1 MAQKGG
7 GKHMRSTVG
16 SLTIGFSLFTLVGCT
31 SSTHSPQA
39 GLPSASVGSPVPMG
53 TVMVTPSAGGVVPS
67 PVKSSMSSI
76 DDDNAMA
83 MLTQLWEKRTRESS
97 LEDYPLG
104 AGDVLEI
111 SVPNLDEIQTF
122 SARITGDGTITLPL
136 VGNVRVA
143 GQTEG
148 QLRDE
153 IRRRLEATYMRDPQV
168 NVFVREYRSRQ
179 VAVTGAV
186 QKPGLYNLTNGT
198 NTVLDLIGEAGGMMS
213 DASPRVLLFPAEAMA
228 HGPKGAASSPS
239 VIAAFSK
246 GPQSQLVAKPEPV
259 VINLQNLSQ
268 GGGQMYLTLPVRP
281 GDVLMVPPGGEVLV
295 EGWVEKPGSYKITP
309 GLTLLG
315 TVVAAGGPHFAADS
329 SAVEL
334 IRAKKDGG
342 KISFVADLDK
352 IKRGEVQ
359 DIAVQEGDIIAMPS
373 SPVKVGPYGVYSF
386 ISNMVRVGASIY

>member
-1 MAQKGG
+1 MRLAVGLISIVVFAVALLGCTPTRPTGITQPVGITAQVNLGSPIVSPNTGLISPNNAGG
-7 GKHMRSTVG
+7 G
-16 SLTIGFSLFTLVGCT
+16 TLIASNET
-31 SSTHSPQA
+31 SDTEILS
-39 GLPSASVGSPVPMG
+39 
-53 TVMVTPSAGGVVPS
+53 
-67 PVKSSMSSI
+67 K
-76 DDDNAMA
+76 
-83 MLTQLWEKRTRESS
+83 LWRERTREAT
-97 LEDYPLG
+97 LADYPLG
-104 AGDVLEI
+104 PGDVLEI

-136 VGNVRVA
+136 VGMIQA
-143 GQTEG
+143 GNLTEG

-153 IRRRLEATYMRDPQV
+153 IRGRLEAKYMNDPQV

-186 QKPGLYNLTNGT
+186 QKPGLYNLTNGS
-198 NTVLDLIGEAGGMMS
+198 NTVLDLIGLAGGMIPE
-213 DASPRVLLFPAEAMA
+213 AAPRVLLFPSEGTTQVSNSAVM
-228 HGPKGAASSPS
+228 SPS
-239 VIAAFSK
+239 AAVAFSN
-246 GPQSQLVAKPEPV
+246 GPHSQLGVKNEPV

-268 GGGQMYLTLPVRP
+268 GGNQIHLTMPVRP

-315 TVVAAGGPHFAADS
+315 SVVAAGGPHFAADS

-334 IRAKKDGG
+334 IRAKRDGS
-342 KISFVADLDK
+342 KISFVADLEK
-352 IKRGEVQ
+352 IKRGEIQ

-373 SPVKVGPYGVYSF
+373 SPIKVGPYGVYSL

>member
-1 MAQKGG
+1 
-7 GKHMRSTVG
+7 MRCIVG
-16 SLTIGFSLFTLVGCT
+16 SLTVGFSLITLVGC
-31 SSTHSPQA
+31 A
-39 GLPSASVGSPVPMG
+39 PSARSPYAGTPLATVGTMAPAG
-53 TVMVTPSAGGVVPS
+53 AVMLTPSAEMMTQS
-67 PVKSSMSSI
+67 PGKMTVTSPDESNDMTT
-76 DDDNAMA
+76 
-83 MLTQLWEKRTRESS
+83 LTQLWEKRTRESS

-111 SVPNLDEIQTF
+111 SVPSLDEIQTF

-136 VGNVRVA
+136 VGLVHA
-143 GQTEG
+143 AQLTEG

-153 IRRRLEATYMRDPQV
+153 IRRRLEAKYMKDPQV

-213 DASPRVLLFPAEAMA
+213 DASPRVLLFPAESAA
-228 HGPKGAASSPS
+228 KGAMPSPTAM
-239 VIAAFSK
+239 VAFSK
-246 GPQSQLVAKPEPV
+246 GPNSQLVPKPEPV
-259 VINLQNLSQ
+259 VINLQSLSQ
-268 GGGQMYLTLPVRP
+268 GGGQIYLTLPVRP

-359 DIAVQEGDIIAMPS
+359 DIPVQEGDIIAMPS

>member
-1 MAQKGG
+1 
-7 GKHMRSTVG
+7 MRCTIG
-16 SLTIGFSLFTLVGCT
+16 SLTIGFSLVTLVGCAPT
-31 SSTHSPQA
+31 ARSPHASAPPATA
-39 GLPSASVGSPVPMG
+39 GSAAPLG
-53 TVMVTPSAGGVVPS
+53 TAMVTPSAGVSVESAGKPS
-67 PVKSSMSSI
+67 VGSLSESN
-76 DDDNAMA
+76 DMA

-136 VGNVRVA
+136 VGNVRAA

-153 IRRRLEATYMRDPQV
+153 IRRRLEATYMKDPQV

-186 QKPGLYNLTNGT
+186 QKPGLYNLTNGAS
-198 NTVLDLIGEAGGMMS
+198 TVLDVIGEAGGMIP
-213 DASPRVLLFPAEAMA
+213 DAAPRVLLFPAEAA
-228 HGPKGAASSPS
+228 TSSAKGAVASPTAM
-239 VIAAFSK
+239 AAFSK
-246 GPQSQLVAKPEPV
+246 GPHAQLVPKPEPI

-268 GGGQMYLTLPVRP
+268 GGSQIYLTLPVRP

-315 TVVAAGGPHFAADS
+315 TVAAAGGPHFAADS

-334 IRAKKDGG
+334 IRTKKDGG
-342 KISFVADLDK
+342 KVSFVADLDK
-352 IKRGEVQ
+352 IKSGEMQ

-373 SPVKVGPYGVYSF
+373 SPVKVGPYGVYSL
-386 ISNMVRVGASIY
+386 ISNMVRVGASVY

>member
-1 MAQKGG
+1 
-7 GKHMRSTVG
+7 MRCTVG
-16 SLTIGFSLFTLVGCT
+16 LLTISCSLVALLGC
-31 SSTHSPQA
+31 SPTA
-39 GLPSASVGSPVPMG
+39 RSPHANVSSASAGSTAPMG
-53 TVMVTPSAGGVVPS
+53 AAVVTPSAGVVAGS
-67 PVKSSMSSI
+67 PIESPLSSLT
-76 DDDNAMA
+76 DDNDVAT
-83 MLTQLWEKRTRESS
+83 LTKLWEKRTRESS

-136 VGNVRVA
+136 VGIIRA
-143 GQTEG
+143 AELTEG

-153 IRRRLEATYMRDPQV
+153 IRHRLESKYMKDPQV

-213 DASPRVLLFPAEAMA
+213 DASPRVLLFPAESMP
-228 HGPKGAASSPS
+228 HGPKGAAPSPS

-259 VINLQNLSQ
+259 VINLQNLTQ
-268 GGGQMYLTLPVRP
+268 GGGQIYLTLPVRP

-342 KISFVADLDK
+342 KISIVADLDK

-373 SPVKVGPYGVYSF
+373 SPLKVGPYGIYSF
-386 ISNMVRVGASIY
+386 MSNMVRVGASIY